1 MTTRQEVTTTLL
13 RHRTTT
19 AGPEEQMVISA
30 LASLRDAF
38 GSRCVLM
45 RELQMPT
52 GVPDA
57 VAVLMRHAEVPLEAA
72 RLNVGSSDLRL
83 LHHLATVKQSTVTDI
98 EAALRWNAADLR
110 RMIRTLADAGML
122 RETRG
127 AVRVHRLTDIF
138 HARKIIAVEAK
149 MKDWQRAIMQAVANT
164 WFASHSYILLP
175 ERPLSDSLN
184 EAAKRFGIGVLTF
197 DGQRTRTRIQAAARP
212 LPASYGSWLVHE
224 NALRLAQRSP
234 A

>member
-1 MTTRQEVTTTLL
+1 MIRQEAATALL
-13 RHRTTT
+13 RHRTPG
-19 AGPEEQMVISA
+19 AGPEEQMVVSA

-38 GSRCVLM
+38 GSSCVFM

-57 VAVLMRHAEVPLEAA
+57 VAVLMRNREVPFDAA
-72 RLNVGSSDLRL
+72 RLNIGSSDLRL
-83 LHHLATVKQSTVTDI
+83 LHHLATVKQSTVNDI
-98 EAALRWNAADLR
+98 EAALRWTTSDLR
-110 RMIRTLADAGML
+110 RMIRTLTEAGLL
-122 RETRG
+122 RETHG
-127 AVRVHRLTDIF
+127 SVRVHRLADIF

-175 ERPLSDSLN
+175 ERPLSNSLN
-184 EAAKRFGIGVLTF
+184 ETAKRFGIGVLTF
-197 DGQRTRTRIQAAARP
+197 DGQRTRTRIRASARP

-224 NALRLAQRSP
+224 NALRMAQRSST
-234 A
+234 